1 MTQNKFGEYDFFGGP
16 KAAVGVDIKKT
27 KSLRRRLSNSVGS
40 YGGAASRISGK
51 DNGRGKPN
59 INHGSVYHMLIPEQV
74 EDHENNSHR
83 YVKFSS
89 HSKILC
95 QSNYEFA
102 YFSHFPE

>member
-51 DNGRGKPN
+51 ENGRGKPS
-59 INHGSVYHMLIPEQV
+59 INHGSIYHMLIPEQV
-74 EDHENNSHR
+74 DDHENNSHR
-83 YVKFSS
+83 YLKFSS
-89 HSKILC
+89 SSKDGHLNIPKIRLI
-95 QSNYEFA
+95 
-102 YFSHFPE
+102 

>member
-51 DNGRGKPN
+51 ENGRGKPR
-59 INHGSVYHMLIPEQV
+59 INHGSIYHMLITEQV
-74 EDHENNSHR
+74 DDHENNSHR
-83 YVKFSS
+83 YLKFSS
-89 HSKILC
+89 SSKDAFMN
-95 QSNYEFA
+95 QK
-102 YFSHFPE
+102 